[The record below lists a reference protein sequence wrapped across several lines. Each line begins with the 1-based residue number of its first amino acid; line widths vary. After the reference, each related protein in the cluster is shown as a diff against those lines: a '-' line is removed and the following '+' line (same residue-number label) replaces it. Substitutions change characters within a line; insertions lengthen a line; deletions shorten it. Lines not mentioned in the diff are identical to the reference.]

1 MTTLKN
7 HILNLNGTNWLVR
20 EAVSE
25 EAARNAIASARV
37 MGSIGG
43 KETETGTD
51 DVKRVLADVVRLNDD
66 GTECLPYGEKGGTDH
81 SALVALAESRAALD
95 KLRADYDQ
103 LGRALSQS
111 NLRNRVYAGALA
123 QIDGWATCG
132 NPMYNDAAFLREV
145 IAKEIAQAHATIAE
159 ARAAAHVQA
168 AANTQ

>member
-1 MTTLKN
+1 MLKN
-7 HILNLNGTNWLVR
+7 EILNVGGTNWLVR

-25 EAARNAIASARV
+25 EAARNCIASARV

-43 KETETGTD
+43 KDSVNGT
-51 DVKRVLADVVRLNDD
+51 VTADVVRLNDD

-81 SALVALAESRAALD
+81 SKLVELAESRAALA

-123 QIDGWATCG
+123 QIDAWATG
-132 NPMYNDAAFLREV
+132 ELPVYHDAAFLRTE
-145 IAKEIAQAHATIAE
+145 IAKEIAGAHATIKE
-159 ARAAAHVQA
+159 AREAAQA
-168 AANTQ
+168 EKTPKAD